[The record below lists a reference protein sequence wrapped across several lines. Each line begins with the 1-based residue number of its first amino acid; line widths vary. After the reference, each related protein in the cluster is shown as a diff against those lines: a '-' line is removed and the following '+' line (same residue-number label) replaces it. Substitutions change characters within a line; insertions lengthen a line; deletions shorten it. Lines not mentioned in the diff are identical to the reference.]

1 MFINFYS
8 IKIILKFYDER
19 HYYILTIYFYNEKK
33 VLYKESYFQKT
44 FWNINVENTR
54 FLLKI
59 STFYIRFRLDHR
71 LKTHVS
77 TKLGLEKFCQVS
89 NRSRTVTTDA

>member
-44 FWNINVENTR
+44 FWNINVEKY
-54 FLLKI
+54 KI
-59 STFYIRFRLDHR
+59 FT
-71 LKTHVS
+71 
-77 TKLGLEKFCQVS
+77 
-89 NRSRTVTTDA
+89 